1 MMAQSRIGLNIH
13 GANIS
18 DKPRLIAYL
27 QATQPRWTLVMDSL
41 DVAREIKVALPA
53 CNVIFRAWPDDEL
66 VKQVTPEQW
75 VTDTIARLQGA
86 DLWAYGGNEMGFS
99 DDVLTWTARVI
110 EQASMRG
117 LKVVVGN
124 FSSGTPNADDFRRPA
139 ARWVLDLLDKHRETT
154 VLGLH
159 QYACGVITS
168 GFIGGEPGFIQPET
182 WPRNVADVTMW
193 HCGRDRQLFE
203 ACDRMAIRAPR
214 VVLTEHGFDDMSD
227 IKFWS
232 ERLIKTPP
240 YMTVRGW
247 KTLWNQWRAWWPRWT
262 PEKAYFEQ
270 LKYANEVIYKDTP
283 VEAQLI
289 FCWGASSS
297 RWESFD
303 MSEAR
308 EMQELLKVYAAES
321 TAPVEPP
328 ARVYEPDTYIYA
340 GVSNYNIR
348 VDAGTASASTGNWLR
363 TGDTVK
369 VLDEQAKKPDI
380 HTWQKV
386 TVVPAIAA
394 NLAVTGWIAVSDISL
409 TPKPADPPAPPT
421 PAPIIPLFTRAEL
434 EALAQH
440 HEAIAAILRTA
451 AERAAA

>member
-1 MMAQSRIGLNIH
+1 VNLSLNIH
-13 GANIS
+13 AANLN
-18 DKPRLIAYL
+18 DKPRLMAYL

-41 DVAREIKVALPA
+41 DVAREIKAALPD

-66 VKQVTPEQW
+66 VKQMTPEQW
-75 VTDTIARLQGA
+75 VTGTIARLQGA

-203 ACDRMAIRAPR
+203 ACDQMAIRAPR

-262 PEKAYFEQ
+262 PEKAYAEQ
-270 LKYANEVIYKDTP
+270 LIYADRYIYANTP

-289 FCWGASSS
+289 FSWGASSS
-297 RWESFD
+297 QWEQFD
-303 MSEAR
+303 MSDAR
-308 EMQELLKVYAAES
+308 EMQELLIAYANES
-321 TAPVEPP
+321 TAP
-328 ARVYEPDTYIYA
+328 ARKYAPGVYIGASLSPF
-340 GVSNYNIR
+340 NIR
-348 VDAGTASASTGNWLR
+348 DYPGLATAKRGSLM
-363 TGDTVK
+363 TGDTVT
-369 VLDEQAKKPDI
+369 VLDVAPQTLDNY
-380 HTWQKV
+380 TWQRV
-386 TVVPAIAA
+386 TVIPKAAA
-394 NLAVTGWIAVSDISL
+394 NVEITGWVAVDALEL
-409 TPKPADPPAPPT
+409 TPKPADPPAPPP

-440 HEAIAAILRTA
+440 HEDMAAILRTA